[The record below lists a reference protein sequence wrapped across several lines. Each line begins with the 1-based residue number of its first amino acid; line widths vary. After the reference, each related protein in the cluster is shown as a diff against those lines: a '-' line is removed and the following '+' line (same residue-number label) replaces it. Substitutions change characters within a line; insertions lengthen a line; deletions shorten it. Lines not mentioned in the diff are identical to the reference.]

1 MNWNS
6 PSHDSDLRGLRRVGL
21 IALAVALLILLWPHL
36 ENLVIRWTAEPRAV
50 TARGDLAADEQSTI
64 EIFKRTN
71 PSVVFITTLTRYV
84 NPWTRNTREVPRGNG
99 SGFIWDENGHVVTN
113 WHVIREAGAAHV
125 RLNDSRVYKAVL
137 VGASPEHDLA
147 VLRIDVPFN
156 RPQPVPIGSSADL
169 QVGQKTLAIGNPFG
183 LDHSLTTGVISALNR
198 SIDTEEGESID
209 NLIQTDA
216 AINPGNSGGPLI
228 DSAGRL
234 IGINTA
240 IYSPSGAYAGI
251 GFAVPIDMVNR
262 VVPQLIAEG
271 QYVRP
276 SMGIQVDD
284 DTSRLVTKELGVEG
298 LLVLKV
304 TADSSAQQAGLR
316 STRLTPEGDI
326 IPGDI
331 IQAVGPHAVVSVGD
345 LLDVLD
351 RHSIGDR
358 VTVTVYRNK
367 RTLHLE
373 LVLEGPRE

>member
-6 PSHDSDLRGLRRVGL
+6 PSHDGNLRGLRRIGL
-21 IALAVALLILLWPHL
+21 IALAVALLILLWPRL
-36 ENLVIRWTAEPRAV
+36 ESLIIRWSAEPRAV
-50 TARGDLAADEQSTI
+50 TARGDLAADERATI

-84 NPWTRNTREVPRGNG
+84 NPWTRNIREVPRGNG

-156 RPQPVPIGSSADL
+156 RPPPVPIGSSTDL

-198 SIDTEEGESID
+198 SINTEEGKTID
-209 NLIQTDA
+209 HLIQTDA

-251 GFAVPIDMVNR
+251 GFAVPIDTVNR
-262 VVPQLIAEG
+262 VVPQLIAKG
-271 QYVRP
+271 HYVRA

-284 DTSRLVTKELGVEG
+284 DASRLVTKELGVEG

-304 TADSSAQQAGLR
+304 IPGSSAERAGLR
-316 STRLTPEGDI
+316 ATRLTPEGDI

-331 IQAVGPHAVVSVGD
+331 IQAIGPHAVVDLGD

-358 VTVTVYRNK
+358 VTVTVYRNG
-367 RTLHLE
+367 RTLQLE